1 MSFLHPAFLWA
12 LLALAIPVFI
22 HLFQLRRFKRID
34 FPNVRFLAEVSQ
46 QTRARKKVQHW
57 AVLLARCLAIT
68 ALVLAFAR
76 PYIPGADGVT
86 KVGQRAVSL
95 FIDDSFSMDG
105 QNAQGRLLDQARKAA
120 QDAVMAYAPTDRFQ
134 VLTGRFEGRE
144 QVLLGRDEALEA
156 AAQVDASAFVRPLSQ
171 VLVRQREA
179 LARSEAPVKRA
190 FLFTDLQ
197 RTTTD
202 VSNWSNDS
210 LVPTV
215 IVPIAPGKPD
225 NLSIDSAWFDTP
237 VRRMGQQEILHV
249 RVRNHGDQ
257 ELVNVPLRLAIDGRQ
272 RAIATFSVQP
282 GSVVDTTL
290 RFTSDRGGSH
300 TGVIAVDDQP
310 VVFDDQL
317 WIAYRVVE
325 RSHVML
331 VSGGDAQSDR
341 SVADVFLAGN
351 GDSLHVF
358 TSHPHRSLDL
368 ALLEQ
373 QDLVILNALPDVA
386 SGLAQA
392 LNHFVENGGSVVV
405 FPPSRNHGAGSDPAR
420 YAALFAQFGAAPP
433 ALMDTALARVDRI
446 DLDKP
451 FFRDI
456 FERMQRNVD
465 LPVARERWSLRPAAG
480 SDVLL
485 RMQDGSPY
493 LSRTPHGKG
502 SVYLCASP
510 LDERAGNFTRHAF
523 FITSLLRMAELSRPM
538 GSLYHTIG
546 AEVSIPLDG
555 VELPGDAV
563 PRLIGPEGIDLVPE
577 VRRTPGGTGL
587 VLHDQDLP
595 SGAYAVLL
603 GTDTLMTLALNTAR
617 LESDLRTLTA
627 AELEAQLQQHGLT
640 TFSVLTTGTHD
651 LSLRLSELDQ
661 GRKLWKWFI
670 LLALLSLAAEVLL
683 IRYLR

>member
-523 FITSLLRMAELSRPM
+523 FITSLLRMAELSRPR

>member
-68 ALVLAFAR
+68 ALVLAFAQ

-523 FITSLLRMAELSRPM
+523 FITSLLRMAELSRPR

-555 VELPGDAV
+555 VELPGEAV

>member
-68 ALVLAFAR
+68 ALVLAFAQ

-523 FITSLLRMAELSRPM
+523 FITSLLRMAELSRPR

>member
-68 ALVLAFAR
+68 ALVLAFAQ

-120 QDAVMAYAPTDRFQ
+120 QDAVMAYTPTDRFQ
-134 VLTGRFEGRE
+134 MLTGRFEGRE

>member
-1 MSFLHPAFLWA
+1 M
-12 LLALAIPVFI
+12 
-22 HLFQLRRFKRID
+22 
-34 FPNVRFLAEVSQ
+34 
-46 QTRARKKVQHW
+46 
-57 AVLLARCLAIT
+57 
-68 ALVLAFAR
+68 
-76 PYIPGADGVT
+76 
-86 KVGQRAVSL
+86 
-95 FIDDSFSMDG
+95 
-105 QNAQGRLLDQARKAA
+105 
-120 QDAVMAYAPTDRFQ
+120 
-134 VLTGRFEGRE
+134 LTGRFEGRE

-523 FITSLLRMAELSRPM
+523 FITSLLRMAELSRPR